1 MRDVIVGAGWAVGAD
16 AFIMAYCLCFYNKMT
31 LLKKYLDGP
40 TNVTRSVSGLA
51 SPPSPVWFN
60 SRLSIETELR
70 GPTPRL
76 VSAGRGEANGCIG
89 TIDQYLG
96 GRGLNWRSGCC
107 ALCVCCL
114 ELEVVNLAK
123 FGWLKF

>member
-96 GRGLNWRSGCC
+96 GRGHGC
-107 ALCVCCL
+107 CCL
-114 ELEVVNLAK
+114 ELEVVKKIWLAEILNK
-123 FGWLKF
+123 ESRGCIL